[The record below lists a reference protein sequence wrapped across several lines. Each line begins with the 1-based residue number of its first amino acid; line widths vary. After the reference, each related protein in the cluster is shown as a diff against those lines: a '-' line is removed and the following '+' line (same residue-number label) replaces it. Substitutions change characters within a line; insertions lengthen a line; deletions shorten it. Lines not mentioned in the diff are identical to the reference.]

1 VTRHGGV
8 VAEVD
13 SAGPAARAGLAPG
26 DVVEQADGAPLTD
39 VLAWSWAS
47 TGDRVT
53 VLVRSASGAEREV
66 VVARR
71 PGERW
76 GLVFEDVVFDGIR
89 TCENEC
95 IFCFVGNLPP
105 GLRPSLY
112 VRDDDYRLSFLQGNF
127 VTLTN
132 VDDADVARILEMR
145 LSPLFV
151 SVQAVD
157 AAVRARLMCPRAE
170 DRGLERVQ
178 ELLDGGIEVHAQ
190 IVLVPGENDGE
201 ALEDT
206 LGWLAR
212 EQGVRSVGVVPAAST
227 AHAPRVAPP
236 IDTAYAR
243 SLLDA
248 LDPWRERMR
257 VERGLSWVHAADEFW
272 LAAGAPMPAGPDY
285 DGYPQFENGIGLV
298 RSFLDDLGELEAAGP
313 LSATTRGSGASAE
326 PIALITG
333 TLFAPVL
340 ERVARGLPE
349 RGRHARVVPAE
360 NRMLGGDVSVA
371 GLLTGEDIV
380 RTIRED
386 GGRGVYVVPDVVFN
400 SDGVTL
406 DDRTLPA
413 IARASEADV
422 RTVRSDAAG
431 LVGAMLDPVT
441 DPRVEP

>member
-1 VTRHGGV
+1 VTPRGGV

-13 SAGPAARAGLAPG
+13 GGSPAARAGLAPR
-26 DVVEQADGAPLTD
+26 DVVEQAESVPLTD

-53 VLVRSASGAEREV
+53 VLVRSASGAAREV
-66 VVARR
+66 VMVRR

-76 GLVFEDVVFDGIR
+76 GLSFEDVVFDGVM
-89 TCENEC
+89 TCVNDC
-95 IFCFVGNLPP
+95 AFCFLGNLPS

-112 VRDDDYRLSFLQGNF
+112 LRDDDYRLSFLQGNF

-132 VDDADVARILEMR
+132 VDDDDVARILEMR

-151 SVQAVD
+151 SVHAVD
-157 AAVRARLMCPRAE
+157 ADVRARLMCPGAD
-170 DRGLERVQ
+170 DRGLERLQ
-178 ELLDGGIEVHAQ
+178 ELLVGGIEVHAQ

-201 ALEDT
+201 VLQET
-206 LGWLAR
+206 LRWLAR
-212 EQGVRSVGVVPAAST
+212 HEGVRSVGVVPAAST

-236 IDTAYAR
+236 LDAEHAR
-243 SLLDA
+243 ALLDA

-257 VERGLSWVHAADEFW
+257 VERGLSWAHAADEFW
-272 LAAGAPMPAGPDY
+272 LAAGTPTPAGTDY
-285 DGYPQFENGIGLV
+285 DAYPQFENGIGLV
-298 RSFLDDLGELEAAGP
+298 RSFLDELDELEAAGSFP
-313 LSATTRGSGASAE
+313 ANGLGPEARGE

-340 ERVARGLPE
+340 ERAARGLGD
-349 RGRHARVVPAE
+349 RGRDVRVVSAE
-360 NRMLGGDVSVA
+360 NRVLGGDVSVA

-380 RTIRED
+380 RTIRKD
-386 GGRGVYVVPDVVFN
+386 GGRGVYIVPEVVFN

-406 DDRTLPA
+406 DDRTLPD

-422 RTVRSDAAG
+422 RTVRSDARG
-431 LVGAMLDPVT
+431 LVAAVLGTGT
-441 DPRVEP
+441 DPRVRP

>member
-1 VTRHGGV
+1 VTRRGGV

-13 SAGPAARAGLAPG
+13 GGSPAARAGLAPG
-26 DVVEQADGAPLTD
+26 DVVEQAEGVPLTD

-66 VVARR
+66 VMVRR

-76 GLVFEDVVFDGIR
+76 GLSFEDVVFDGVR
-89 TCENEC
+89 TCDNDC
-95 IFCFVGNLPP
+95 AFCFVANLPS

-112 VRDDDYRLSFLQGNF
+112 LRDDDYRLSFLQGNF

-132 VDDADVARILEMR
+132 VDEDDVARILEMR

-151 SVQAVD
+151 SVHAVD
-157 AAVRARLMCPRAE
+157 AAVRAKLMCPRSD
-170 DRGLERVQ
+170 DRGLERLR
-178 ELLDGGIEVHAQ
+178 ELLDGGIQVHAQ
-190 IVLVPGENDGE
+190 VVLLRGENDGE
-201 ALEDT
+201 VLEDT
-206 LGWLAR
+206 LRWLAR
-212 EQGVRSVGVVPAAST
+212 HEGVRSVGVVPAAST

-236 IDTAYAR
+236 LDAEQAR
-243 SLLDA
+243 ALLDA
-248 LDPWRERMR
+248 LDPWRERMQA
-257 VERGLSWVHAADEFW
+257 ERGVSWAHASDEFW
-272 LAAGAPMPAGPDY
+272 LAAGAPTPAGTDY

-298 RSFLDDLGELEAAGP
+298 RSFLDELEAAGSFPTNGLDPGAHVEP
-313 LSATTRGSGASAE
+313 L
-326 PIALITG
+326 ALITG

-340 ERVARGLPE
+340 ERATRGLGARG
-349 RGRHARVVPAE
+349 RDARVVAAE
-360 NRMLGGDVSVA
+360 NRVLGGDVSVA

-386 GGRGVYVVPDVVFN
+386 GGRGVYVVPDVVFS
-400 SDGVTL
+400 SDGLTL

-422 RTVRSDAAG
+422 RTVRSDAVG
-431 LVGAMLDPVT
+431 LVGAKLGPMT
-441 DPRVEP
+441 DPRMEP